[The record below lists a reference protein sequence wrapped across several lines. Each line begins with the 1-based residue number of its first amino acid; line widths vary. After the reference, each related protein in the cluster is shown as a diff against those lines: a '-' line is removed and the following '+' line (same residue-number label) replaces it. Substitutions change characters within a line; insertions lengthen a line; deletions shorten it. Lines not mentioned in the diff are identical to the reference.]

1 LAELF
6 GTSQRVQGDRPLKSK
21 PELLTSTNTENNA
34 PQNITTALAPTLSN
48 VTDVLSGDFLFWSIH
63 RDFGQSS
70 TGLVGLQIVRLRA

>member
-1 LAELF
+1 M
-6 GTSQRVQGDRPLKSK
+6 PLEK
-21 PELLTSTNTENNA
+21 TEPSHRTHTKRINVKKA
-34 PQNITTALAPTLSN
+34 ITTALAPTLPN